1 MRAGRAVDEAR
12 VALPRPSP
20 AFVPTHPG
28 DPRSRPGG
36 ANRLNADGLRLHER
50 SEELGEVRHLL
61 GGTWEYPKCPIVIEG
76 LAGTGKTALLNASLE
91 IGRDLGLR
99 IGRARCDAAE
109 STASF
114 GVVRQLFSSMFRQ
127 QTMPDEPMNDGT
139 DLARRLLRGGLS
151 ATDDPIDAYHSLLL
165 LLESTGDEQVL
176 LGVDDVHWADPASA
190 EFLQFLARRL
200 TTSSVHLVMTT
211 RVRRA
216 GRATATDPLVSD
228 ASTRRFVMHPLAIES
243 TTAMIVQHFATE
255 VAPDAAARAQQVT
268 GGNPLL
274 VARMLTALDELGGV
288 DITVDQIETLASPV
302 VARSVMSLISTL
314 PAGSL
319 ELLEATAVLGEGDLR
334 VAAAVSQLDNDD
346 AGRLADVLADVG
358 LLGWGRPLAFVHTFE
373 RRSVY
378 ASVKPARRARLHTR
392 AAKVLDGLGAEAST
406 IASHLLESEP
416 SGDEWTTSVL
426 VESARTHL
434 ESGDVLRAA
443 QLLER
448 ADREAPENPLHA
460 EVVRFRAQVDGR
472 LGRPTAI
479 DHLGRAARLGL
490 DPVSLAET
498 ALDLLD
504 NQRDHSACIAILEM
518 VQPARGQLV
527 EQHPLLALRLQL
539 AESVLLPGPV
549 RVVDD
554 PAPDI
559 DGELASSPAARL
571 LTAQQALRAAARLEC
586 THEQLVDTM
595 RSLLTPDLLR
605 GGGLVQ
611 TAVIAASLG
620 ALVRIGA
627 FPIADPLIRSAMT
640 EAQLAGRRR
649 DGAVY
654 TLVLAESLAMQG
666 RVLAAEQALLAMTIG
681 KDDIIAQCAAMQGRF
696 FAALRER
703 GCHDPIVITM
713 PPTSLTPG
721 LAELGASTAM
731 ILAETTARV
740 QLLEGDPTSALTTF
754 ERLRAAAEHARVSN
768 PSFAPW
774 RAGRSTALGSLGK
787 KKEGASLAGENLQ
800 LARAFGSQVTVAEA
814 LACVARFQPANAQ
827 VELLNEAVALVA
839 GTQAELLRCNL
850 LIDLG
855 FARHS
860 AGDAAAART
869 AFRDGADHATRL
881 GVTRLAGVAGRGLLA
896 CGARPRRLQTSGLK
910 SLTPAELRVVK
921 LAADGQTN
929 GAIATSLF
937 INLKTVESH
946 LTRAYRKLGIGD
958 RADLKAALDSRES
971 SDVDALDISE
981 AG

>member
-1 MRAGRAVDEAR
+1 VKAGRAGNASSTIVRQTLAEPV
-12 VALPRPSP
+12 VAHS
-20 AFVPTHPG
+20 G

-36 ANRLNADGLRLHER
+36 ANRLNADGQRLHER
-50 SEELGEVRHLL
+50 REELAEVRHLL
-61 GGTWEYPKCPIVIEG
+61 GGTWEYPKCPVVIEG

-99 IGRARCDAAE
+99 IGRARCDATE

-127 QTMPDEPMNDGT
+127 QTMPDGPMNDGT

-151 ATDDPIDAYHSLLL
+151 ATDDPIDAFHSLLL
-165 LLESTGDEQVL
+165 LLESTGDEAVL
-176 LGVDDVHWADPASA
+176 LGVDDVQWADAASA
-190 EFLQFLARRL
+190 EWLQFLARRL

-211 RVRRA
+211 RARRA

-228 ASTRRFVMHPLAIES
+228 ASTRRFVMHPLTIES
-243 TTAMIVQHFATE
+243 TTSMIDQHLAADVTPRIAT
-255 VAPDAAARAQQVT
+255 RAHQVT

-274 VARMLTALDELGGV
+274 IARMLTALDEVGGV
-288 DITVDQIETLASPV
+288 AITEDQIESLSSPV
-302 VARSVMSLISTL
+302 VARSVMSLVSTL
-314 PAGSL
+314 PAGAL
-319 ELLEATAVLGEGDLR
+319 ELLEAAAVLGEGDLR
-334 VAAAVSQLDNDD
+334 VAAAVAQLENDD

-358 LLGWGRPLAFVHTFE
+358 LLGWGRPLDFVHTFE
-373 RRSVY
+373 RHSVY
-378 ASVKPARRARLHTR
+378 ASIKPARRARLHTR
-392 AAKVLDGLGAEAST
+392 AAQVLAGLGAEAGI
-406 IASHLLESEP
+406 IAGHLLESEP

-426 VESARTHL
+426 VASARQDL
-434 ESGDVLRAA
+434 ESGDLVRATR
-443 QLLER
+443 LLER

-472 LGRPTAI
+472 LGRSTAV

-490 DPVSLAET
+490 APVSLAET

-504 NQRDHSACIAILEM
+504 HQRDHSSCAAILEM
-518 VQPARGQLV
+518 VQPARAQLV

-539 AESVLLPGPV
+539 AESVLLP
-549 RVVDD
+549 
-554 PAPDI
+554 
-559 DGELASSPAARL
+559 SPARAL
-571 LTAQQALRAAARLEC
+571 LAAPRDVDGDLAASPAGHLLAAQQALRAAARLEC
-586 THEQLVDTM
+586 THDQLIDTM
-595 RSLLTPDLLR
+595 RSLLTPDLLS

-627 FPIADPLIRSAMT
+627 FATADPLIRSAMT

-649 DGAVY
+649 DSAAY
-654 TLVLAESLAMQG
+654 TLVHAESLAMQG
-666 RVLAAEQALLAMTIG
+666 RVLAAEQAVAAIASDA
-681 KDDIIAQCAAMQGRF
+681 DDVVGQCAAMQARF

-703 GCHDPIVITM
+703 SGHDPIAITV
-713 PPTSLTPG
+713 PPTTLAPG

-740 QLLEGDPTSALTTF
+740 QLLEGDPASALITF
-754 ERLRAAAEHARVSN
+754 DRLRAAAEQAGVRN

-774 RAGRSTALGSLGK
+774 RAGRSNALGALAK
-787 KKEGASLAGENLQ
+787 RKEGASVAGENLQ
-800 LARAFGSQVTVAEA
+800 LARAFGSPITVAEA
-814 LACVARFQPANAQ
+814 LACNARFQPANAQ
-827 VELLNEAVALVA
+827 VELLNEALGLVA

-855 FARHS
+855 FARHY

-896 CGARPRRLQTSGLK
+896 CGARPRRLQTSGLQ

-946 LTRAYRKLGIGD
+946 LTRAYRKLGIAD
-958 RADLKAALDSRES
+958 RAELKAALVAHES
-971 SDVDALDISE
+971 SEVDTLDISE